1 MMVCSKCSSPSRDG
15 RVLPKAARGQRRR
28 RNPFPSLSSQFSE
41 GRLNGRPNYF
51 EPNFV
56 RTIFIADRFKPNSVV
71 TRASRGLHSQSSVG
85 NRRSQISLPWSPCL
99 RLPWQSGVTGSPP
112 APCLSDEL
120 RHRSNGLFDRSIRV
134 HAMLVVEVDG

>member
-1 MMVCSKCSSPSRDG
+1 
-15 RVLPKAARGQRRR
+15 

-99 RLPWQSGVTGSPP
+99 RLLWPSGVTGSPP
-112 APCLSDEL
+112 APCPLCRAAPSQQRSL
-120 RHRSNGLFDRSIRV
+120 RSEYSGPRDAGSRGRWFLLPSRRRLPSQAERT
-134 HAMLVVEVDG
+134 